1 MQSPQNQENSEVSR
15 LGSRLVCS
23 NILGRRRGEEVRGGG
38 GFKYDEDTTGTVRTL
53 SEVGT
58 PTRGKEERKRSEDS
72 GR

>member
-1 MQSPQNQENSEVSR
+1 M
-15 LGSRLVCS
+15 
-23 NILGRRRGEEVRGGG
+23 RGGG